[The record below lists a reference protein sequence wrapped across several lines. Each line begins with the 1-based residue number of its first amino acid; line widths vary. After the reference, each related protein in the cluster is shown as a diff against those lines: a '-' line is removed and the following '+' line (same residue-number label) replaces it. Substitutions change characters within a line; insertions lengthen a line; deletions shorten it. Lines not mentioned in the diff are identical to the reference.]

1 MALILHLG
9 AHKTAT
15 THLQK
20 SLQLAVE
27 TLAEAGIYYA
37 GPDLLRTD
45 LCPLVD
51 GVGAK
56 GPQGHAKAQRASAVL
71 HQAQADFPHLLVSDE
86 NLLGGTN
93 RMGLFDRKGRIYPL
107 AAPRL
112 QRIIA
117 LTGAKDVT
125 VALSVR
131 DPAAFMVSAFSLQI
145 TRGHE
150 LDIRDYLC
158 GRDVAALSWSEL
170 AERLLGVEGVSRLVL
185 WRYEDYGALR
195 PQILARLLTP
205 ELVPAIPEPPPANM
219 GLTQMAYDWLI
230 ARAME
235 DSDADLRSLVR
246 EAWRKFPKTGD
257 RAGLRLLE
265 DDEYRRSAEAYA
277 ADLAALRA
285 MTGVEFLAP

>member
-86 NLLGGTN
+86 NLLGGT
-93 RMGLFDRKGRIYPL
+93 
-107 AAPRL
+107 
-112 QRIIA
+112 IA
-117 LTGAKDVT
+117 WGCST
-125 VALSVR
+125 
-131 DPAAFMVSAFSLQI
+131 
-145 TRGHE
+145 
-150 LDIRDYLC
+150 
-158 GRDVAALSWSEL
+158 
-170 AERLLGVEGVSRLVL
+170 
-185 WRYEDYGALR
+185 
-195 PQILARLLTP
+195 
-205 ELVPAIPEPPPANM
+205 
-219 GLTQMAYDWLI
+219 
-230 ARAME
+230 ARAG
-235 DSDADLRSLVR
+235 SIP
-246 EAWRKFPKTGD
+246 WRRPD
-257 RAGLRLLE
+257 C
-265 DDEYRRSAEAYA
+265 SASS
-277 ADLAALRA
+277 R
-285 MTGVEFLAP
+285 